1 MGDGDHLSA
10 EIDMLRARMLGLTD
24 AILRISE
31 DLDVDVVL
39 QEVVDTAREL
49 TGARYGAIATLD
61 DAGGLQDLVL
71 SGLSPEQQQ
80 KVVGYDR
87 GWELLAYLRDAS
99 EPLRTTD
106 FVAHLESEGFSGFWP
121 DIGAFL
127 STQIKVR
134 DRHVGTIFIGERHD
148 DSMFTQDDEET
159 LAMFAAQAAMAVTN
173 ARRYGDEQRAKA
185 DLEALVNTSPVG
197 VLVVDAGSR
206 TVVMANREARRIVGA
221 PPAGARDATQDVWGL
236 TCRRMDGSEV
246 AFRELPVVR
255 AVRDGEAVQAEE
267 LVIERRDGT
276 SVTTLINASPIR
288 SEDGELVSVVS
299 TLQDMTPLED
309 LERLRGEF
317 LAMVSHELRAPLT
330 SIKGA
335 AATVRDSSMPLDPA
349 EVGQF
354 FGLIEDQADHMRDL
368 INDLLDMTRIEAGTL
383 SVSPEPTDLGVVID
397 EARSAF
403 LSSGHRHSV
412 DIETAS
418 SLPPVWADRRRVAQ
432 VLHNLLSN
440 AAANSREWSTITLS
454 ASLEDTHVAVSVT
467 DEGAGIAPERLRLL
481 FTKFSQVHDDDPH
494 GPRTGYG
501 LGLAIC
507 KGIVEAH
514 GGRIRAHSEG
524 EGHGTRFTFTI
535 PALDEPAATATDAT
549 GPAGG
554 EAQPAPS
561 KVETILAIDDDPQ
574 ALRYVRNTLAQAGYT
589 PVVTSDPGELEH
601 LLEAER
607 PHLVLLDLVLPATNA
622 FELIRRIPKILN
634 VPVIILSGRG
644 DDNKVAEAFEL
655 GASDYIVKP
664 FSPTEL
670 LARIAAALRRQALS
684 RHTEP
689 YRVADLTVDYITRIV
704 TVEGRAVKLTPTEYK
719 LLSELCTNAGRALS
733 YEQLLA
739 RIWEQ
744 DSGSDVQRVRTL
756 VKDLRVKLGDNARSP
771 TYILTVPGVGYR
783 AATP

>member
-1 MGDGDHLSA
+1 
-10 EIDMLRARMLGLTD
+10 MLRARMLGLTD

-71 SGLSPEQQQ
+71 SGLSGEQQQ
-80 KVVGYDR
+80 VVVGYDR
-87 GWELLAYLRDAS
+87 GRELFAYLRDTS

-134 DRHVGTIFIGERHD
+134 DRHVGTIFIGEKHD
-148 DSMFTQDDEET
+148 DSMFTQEDEEA

-197 VLVVDAGSR
+197 VLVVDVGSR

-221 PPAGARDATQDVWGL
+221 PPAEARDATQDVWGL
-236 TCRRMDGSEV
+236 TCRRLDGSEITYD
-246 AFRELPVVR
+246 ELPVVR
-255 AVRDGEAVQAEE
+255 AVRDGETVQAEE

-276 SVTTLINASPIR
+276 TVTALINASPIR

-354 FGLIEDQADHMRDL
+354 FGLIEDQANHMRDL

-383 SVSPEPTDLGVVID
+383 SVSPEPTDLAPVID
-397 EARSAF
+397 LAKSAF
-403 LSSGHRHSV
+403 LSSGHRHSI
-412 DIETAS
+412 DIDTAS
-418 SLPPVWADRRRVAQ
+418 SLPLVWADRRRIAQ

-440 AAANSREWSTITLS
+440 AAANSREWSTITVS

-467 DEGAGIAPERLRLL
+467 DQGAGIAPERLRLL
-481 FTKFSQVHDDDPH
+481 FTKFSRVHSDGPH
-494 GPRTGYG
+494 RPQTGYG

-524 EGHGTRFTFTI
+524 EGHGTKFTFTI
-535 PALDEPAATATDAT
+535 PTLDEPAATDATD
-549 GPAGG
+549 PADG

-561 KVETILAIDDDPQ
+561 KVETILVIDDDPQ
-574 ALRYVRNTLAQAGYT
+574 ALRYVRNTLARAGYT
-589 PVVTSDPGELEH
+589 PVVTSDPNELEH
-601 LLEAER
+601 LLEAEK
-607 PHLVLLDLVLPATNA
+607 PHLVLLDLMLPATNA
-622 FELIRRIPKILN
+622 FELVRRIPKILN

-670 LARIAAALRRQALS
+670 RARIAAALRRQALS
-684 RHTEP
+684 QHTEP
-689 YRVADLTVDYITRIV
+689 YRVADLTVDYITRTV
-704 TVEGRAVKLTPTEYK
+704 TVRGDVIKLTPTEYK
-719 LLSELCTNAGRALS
+719 LLAELCTNAGRALS

-744 DSGSDVQRVRTL
+744 DSSSDVQRVRTL
-756 VKDLRVKLGDNARSP
+756 VKDLRVKLGDNARNP

>member
-1 MGDGDHLSA
+1 
-10 EIDMLRARMLGLTD
+10 MLRARMLGLAD

-80 KVVGYDR
+80 VVVGYDR
-87 GWELLAYLRDAS
+87 GWELFAYLRDTS

-134 DRHVGTIFIGERHD
+134 DRHVGTIFIGEKHD
-148 DSMFTQDDEET
+148 DSMFTQEDEET

-185 DLEALVNTSPVG
+185 DLEALVNASPVG
-197 VLVVDAGSR
+197 VLVVDVGSR

-221 PPAGARDATQDVWGL
+221 PPAEARDATQDVWGL
-236 TCRRMDGSEV
+236 TCRRLDGSEI
-246 AFRELPVVR
+246 AYDELPVVR
-255 AVRDGEAVQAEE
+255 AVRDGETVQAEE

-276 SVTTLINASPIR
+276 TVAALINASPIR
-288 SEDGELVSVVS
+288 SEDGELVSVVA

-383 SVSPEPTDLGVVID
+383 SVSPEPTDLGPVID
-397 EARSAF
+397 QAKRAF
-403 LSSGHRHSV
+403 LSSGHRHSI
-412 DIETAS
+412 DIDTAS
-418 SLPPVWADRRRVAQ
+418 SLPRVWADKRRVAQ

-440 AAANSREWSTITLS
+440 AAANSRQWSTITVS

-467 DEGAGIAPERLRLL
+467 DQGAGIAPERLRLL
-481 FTKFSQVHDDDPH
+481 FTKFSRVGNDDPH
-494 GPRTGYG
+494 GPQAGYG

-514 GGRIRAHSEG
+514 GGRIRAHSQG
-524 EGHGTRFTFTI
+524 EGHGARFTFTI
-535 PALDEPAATATDAT
+535 PAVDEPAAADAT
-549 GPAGG
+549 GPA
-554 EAQPAPS
+554 EDEEHPAPS
-561 KVETILAIDDDPQ
+561 KVETILVIDDDPQ
-574 ALRYVRNTLAQAGYT
+574 ALRYVRNTLAHAGYT
-589 PVVTSDPGELEH
+589 PVVTSDPNELEH

-684 RHTEP
+684 QHTEP
-689 YRVADLTVDYITRIV
+689 YRVADLTVDYITRTV
-704 TVEGRAVKLTPTEYK
+704 TVRGDAIKLTPTEYK
-719 LLSELCTNAGRALS
+719 LLAELCTNAGRALS

-744 DSGSDVQRVRTL
+744 DSSSDVQRVRTL
-756 VKDLRVKLGDNARSP
+756 VKDLRVKLGDNARNP

>member
-1 MGDGDHLSA
+1 
-10 EIDMLRARMLGLTD
+10 MLRARMLGLTD

-39 QEVVDTAREL
+39 REVVDTARTL
-49 TGARYGAIATLD
+49 TGACYGAIVTLD
-61 DAGGLQDLVL
+61 DAGGLQDLL
-71 SGLSPEQQQ
+71 PSGLSPEQQ
-80 KVVGYDR
+80 KVMMGYPRVLD
-87 GWELLAYLRDAS
+87 LFAYLGDIR

-106 FVAHLESEGFSGFWP
+106 LVAHLESAGFLAFWP
-121 DIGAFL
+121 VSAFL
-127 STQIKVR
+127 LTPIRMR
-134 DRHVGTIFIGERHD
+134 DRHVGTILIGDKHD
-148 DSMFTQDDEET
+148 GSMFTQDDEET

-197 VLVVDAGSR
+197 VLMVDVASR
-206 TVVMANREARRIVGA
+206 TVVMVNREARRIVGA
-221 PPAGARDATQDVWGL
+221 PPAEARDATQDVWGL
-236 TCRRMDGSEV
+236 TCRHMDGSEV
-246 AFRELPVVR
+246 AHDELPVVR
-255 AVRDGEAVQAEE
+255 AVRQGETVQAEE

-288 SEDGELVSVVS
+288 SEDGELVSVVA

-309 LERLRGEF
+309 LERLRAEF

-383 SVSPEPTDLGVVID
+383 SVSPEPTDLGPVID
-397 EARSAF
+397 QAKSAF
-403 LSSGHRHSV
+403 LSSGYRHSI
-412 DIETAS
+412 DIEAAS
-418 SLPPVWADRRRVAQ
+418 SLPRVWADRRRIAQ
-432 VLHNLLSN
+432 VLHNLFSN
-440 AAANSREWSTITLS
+440 AAANSREWSTITVS

-467 DEGAGIAPERLRLL
+467 DQGAGIAPERLRLL
-481 FTKFSQVHDDDPH
+481 FTKFSQVHNDDPH
-494 GPRTGYG
+494 RPQTGYG

-535 PALDEPAATATDAT
+535 PAVDEPAVAAT
-549 GPAGG
+549 GPADG

-561 KVETILAIDDDPQ
+561 KVETILVIDDDPQ

-589 PVVTSDPGELEH
+589 PIVTSDPNELEH
-601 LLEAER
+601 LLEAEK
-607 PHLVLLDLVLPATNA
+607 PHLVLLDLMLPATNA

-655 GASDYIVKP
+655 GASDYVVKP

-684 RHTEP
+684 QHTEP

-704 TVEGRAVKLTPTEYK
+704 TVKGRATKLTPTEYK

-744 DSGSDVQRVRTL
+744 DSNSDVQRVRTL
-756 VKDLRVKLGDNARSP
+756 VKDLRVKLGDNARNP
-771 TYILTVPGVGYR
+771 TYILTVPGVGYC

>member
-1 MGDGDHLSA
+1 MGDGDRLSA

-49 TGARYGAIATLD
+49 TGARYGATATLD
-61 DAGGLQDLVL
+61 DAGGLQDLVP
-71 SGLSPEQQQ
+71 SGLSPEQQ
-80 KVVGYDR
+80 KVMMGYPRILD
-87 GWELLAYLRDAS
+87 LFAYLGDIR

-106 FVAHLESEGFSGFWP
+106 LVAHLESAGFSAFWP
-121 DIGAFL
+121 VSAFL
-127 STQIKVR
+127 LIPIRMR
-134 DRHVGTIFIGERHD
+134 DRHVGTILIGDKHD
-148 DSMFTQDDEET
+148 GSMFTQDDEET

-197 VLVVDAGSR
+197 VLVVDVGSR

-236 TCRRMDGSEV
+236 TCWRLDGSEI
-246 AFRELPVVR
+246 AYDELPVVR
-255 AVRDGEAVQAEE
+255 AVRDGETVQAEE

-276 SVTTLINASPIR
+276 TVTALINASPIR
-288 SEDGELVSVVS
+288 SKDGELVSVVS

-354 FGLIEDQADHMRDL
+354 FGLIEDQANHMRDL
-368 INDLLDMTRIEAGTL
+368 INHLLDMTRIEAGTL
-383 SVSPEPTDLGVVID
+383 SVSPEPTDLAPVID
-397 EARSAF
+397 LAKSAF
-403 LSSGHRHSV
+403 LSSGHRHSI
-412 DIETAS
+412 DIDTAS
-418 SLPPVWADRRRVAQ
+418 SLPLVWADRRRIAQ

-440 AAANSREWSTITLS
+440 AAANSREWSTITVS

-467 DEGAGIAPERLRLL
+467 DQGAGIAPERLRLL
-481 FTKFSQVHDDDPH
+481 FTKFSRVHSDDPH
-494 GPRTGYG
+494 RPQTGYG

-514 GGRIRAHSEG
+514 GGRIRAQSRG
-524 EGHGTRFTFTI
+524 EGHGTEFTFTI
-535 PALDEPAATATDAT
+535 PTLDEPAATGATD
-549 GPAGG
+549 PVDG

-561 KVETILAIDDDPQ
+561 KVETILVIDDDPQ
-574 ALRYVRNTLAQAGYT
+574 ALRYVRNTLARAGYT
-589 PVVTSDPGELEH
+589 PVVTSDPNELEH

-607 PHLVLLDLVLPATNA
+607 PHLVLLDLMLPATNA

-655 GASDYIVKP
+655 GASDYVVKP

-684 RHTEP
+684 QHTEP
-689 YRVADLTVDYITRIV
+689 YRVADLTVDYITRTV
-704 TVEGRAVKLTPTEYK
+704 TVRGDAIKLTPTEYK
-719 LLSELCTNAGRALS
+719 LLAELCTNAGRALS

-744 DSGSDVQRVRTL
+744 DSSSDVQRVRTL
-756 VKDLRVKLGDNARSP
+756 VKDLRVKLGDNARNP
-771 TYILTVPGVGYR
+771 TYILTVPGVGYC

>member
-1 MGDGDHLSA
+1 
-10 EIDMLRARMLGLTD
+10 MLRARMLELTD

-39 QEVVDTAREL
+39 QEVVDSARTL
-49 TGARYGAIATLD
+49 AGARYGAIATFD
-61 DAGGLQDLVL
+61 DAGEPQDLLL
-71 SGLSPEQQQ
+71 SGMSPERQQ
-80 KVVGYDR
+80 VVRSYAR
-87 GWELLAYLRDAS
+87 GRELFAYLRDTC
-99 EPLRTTD
+99 EPLRTPD
-106 FVAHLESEGFSGFWP
+106 FAAQLESEGFSGFWP
-121 DIGAFL
+121 PISAFL
-127 STQIKVR
+127 STQIRGR
-134 DRHVGTIFIGERHD
+134 DRQLGTIFIGDKHD
-148 DSMFTQDDEET
+148 GSTFTQDDEET
-159 LAMFAAQAAMAVTN
+159 LAMFAAQAAMALTN
-173 ARRYGDEQRAKA
+173 ASRYGEEQRTKA

-197 VLVVDAGSR
+197 VLVVHVSLR
-206 TVVMANREARRIVGA
+206 KVVMVNREARRIIGMRPGDEHEPTKA
-221 PPAGARDATQDVWGL
+221 LRDL

-246 AFRELPVVR
+246 PQEELPVVR
-255 AVRDGEAVQAEE
+255 AVHRGETVQAEE

-276 SVTTLINASPIR
+276 KVTTLVNATPIR
-288 SEDGELVSVVS
+288 SDDGELVSVVA

-309 LERLRGEF
+309 QERLRAEF

-335 AATVRDSSMPLDPA
+335 AATARDSSVPLDPA
-349 EVGQF
+349 EIGQF

-383 SVSPEPTDLGVVID
+383 SVAPEPTDLAQVVD
-397 EARSAF
+397 QAKGAF
-403 LSSGHRHSV
+403 LSSGYRHSI

-418 SLPPVWADRRRVAQ
+418 SLPRVWADRRRVAQ

-440 AAANSREWSTITLS
+440 AAANSREWSTITVS

-467 DEGAGIAPERLRLL
+467 DQGAGIPPERLRLL
-481 FTKFSQVHDDDPH
+481 FTKFSGFSEVHDGDPDR
-494 GPRTGYG
+494 PQTGYG

-514 GGRIRAHSEG
+514 GGRIRAHSRG
-524 EGHGTRFTFTI
+524 EGHGATFTFTI
-535 PALDEPAATATDAT
+535 PALDEPAAAAADAD
-549 GPAGG
+549 PADGG
-554 EAQPAPS
+554 TQRAPS

-574 ALRYVRNTLAQAGYT
+574 ALRFVRNTLAQAGYT
-589 PVVTSDPGELEH
+589 PIVTSDPNELEH

-644 DDNKVAEAFEL
+644 DDNKVAEAFQL
-655 GASDYIVKP
+655 GASDYVVKP

-670 LARIAAALRRQALS
+670 LARIAAALRRKALS
-684 RHTEP
+684 QHAEP
-689 YRVADLTVDYITRIV
+689 YRVADLAVDYVTRTV
-704 TVEGRAVKLTPTEYK
+704 TVEGRATKLTPTEYK

-744 DSGSDVQRVRTL
+744 DSGGDLQRVRTL
-756 VKDLRVKLGDNARSP
+756 VKDLRVKLGDNARNP
-771 TYILTVPGVGYR
+771 TYILTVPGIGYR

>member
-1 MGDGDHLSA
+1 
-10 EIDMLRARMLGLTD
+10 MLRGRMLGLTD

-39 QEVVDTAREL
+39 QEVVDTARAL
-49 TGARYGAIATLD
+49 TGARYGAIVTLD
-61 DAGGLQDLVL
+61 DDGELQDLLL
-71 SGLSPEQQQ
+71 SGIPDDKEPQLL
-80 KVVGYDR
+80 GYDR
-87 GWELLAYLRDAS
+87 GWDLFKFLSDTPELS
-99 EPLRTTD
+99 RTPDLTT
-106 FVAHLESEGFSGFWP
+106 HLEAAGFPGFWP
-121 DIGAFL
+121 PIRPFL

-134 DRHVGTIFIGERHD
+134 DRHVGTIFIGDTHD
-148 DSMFTQDDEET
+148 DSMFTPDDEET

-197 VLVVDAGSR
+197 VLMVDAGSR

-221 PPAGARDATQDVWGL
+221 PPAGARDATRDVWGL
-236 TCRRMDGSEV
+236 TCRRMDGSEI
-246 AFRELPVVR
+246 AFDDLPVVR
-255 AVRDGEAVQAEE
+255 AVRDGETVQAEE

-276 SVTTLINASPIR
+276 SVTALVNASPIR
-288 SEDGELVSVVS
+288 SDDGSLVSVVA

-309 LERLRGEF
+309 MQRLRAEF

-335 AATVRDSSMPLDPA
+335 AATARDSSTPLDPA

-383 SVSPEPTDLGVVID
+383 SVSPEPTDLAPVI
-397 EARSAF
+397 EQAKQAF

-440 AAANSREWSTITLS
+440 AAANSRQWSTITV
-454 ASLEDTHVAVSVT
+454 AAWQEDTHVAVSVT
-467 DEGAGIAPERLRLL
+467 DQGAGIAPERLPLL
-481 FTKFSQVHDDDPH
+481 FTKFSGVQHDDHRPQ
-494 GPRTGYG
+494 TGYG
-501 LGLAIC
+501 LGLSIC

-514 GGRIRAHSEG
+514 GGRIRADSEG
-524 EGHGTRFTFTI
+524 EGHGSRFTFTI
-535 PALDEPAATATDAT
+535 PALDESAAAAAAGAVDPADAE
-549 GPAGG
+549 G
-554 EAQPAPS
+554 EEQPAPS
-561 KVETILAIDDDPQ
+561 KVETILVVDDDPQ

-589 PVVTSDPGELEH
+589 PIVASDPNELEH
-601 LLEAER
+601 LVETEK

-622 FELIRRIPKILN
+622 FELIRRIPRILN
-634 VPVIILSGRG
+634 VPVIIMSGRG
-644 DDNKVAEAFEL
+644 DDNQIAEAFQL
-655 GASDYIVKP
+655 GVSDYVVKP

-684 RHTEP
+684 QHTEP
-689 YRVADLTVDYITRIV
+689 YRVADLTVDYITRTV

-744 DSGSDVQRVRTL
+744 DSNSEVQRVRTL
-756 VKDLRVKLGDNARSP
+756 VKDLRVKLGDNARNP
-771 TYILTVPGVGYR
+771 TYILTVSGVGYR

>member
-1 MGDGDHLSA
+1 
-10 EIDMLRARMLGLTD
+10 MLRARMLGLTD

-39 QEVVDTAREL
+39 REVVDTARTL
-49 TGARYGAIATLD
+49 TGACYGAIVTLD
-61 DAGGLQDLVL
+61 DAGGLQDLL
-71 SGLSPEQQQ
+71 PSGLSPEQQ
-80 KVVGYDR
+80 KVMMGYPR
-87 GWELLAYLRDAS
+87 ILELFAYLGDIR

-106 FVAHLESEGFSGFWP
+106 LVAHLESAGFSAFWP
-121 DIGAFL
+121 VSAFL
-127 STQIKVR
+127 LTPIRMR
-134 DRHVGTIFIGERHD
+134 DRHVGTILIGDKHD
-148 DSMFTQDDEET
+148 GSMFTQDDEET

-197 VLVVDAGSR
+197 VLVVDVASR
-206 TVVMANREARRIVGA
+206 TVVMVNREARRIVGA
-221 PPAGARDATQDVWGL
+221 PPAEARDATQDVWGL
-236 TCRRMDGSEV
+236 TCRHMDGSEV

-255 AVRDGEAVQAEE
+255 AVRDGETVRAEE

-288 SEDGELVSVVS
+288 SEDGELVSVVA

-309 LERLRGEF
+309 LERLRAEF

-354 FGLIEDQADHMRDL
+354 FGLIEDQANHMRDL

-383 SVSPEPTDLGVVID
+383 SVSPEPTDLGPVID
-397 EARSAF
+397 QAKSAF
-403 LSSGHRHSV
+403 LSSGYRHSI
-412 DIETAS
+412 DIEAAS
-418 SLPPVWADRRRVAQ
+418 SLPRVWADRRRIAQ
-432 VLHNLLSN
+432 VLHNIFSN
-440 AAANSREWSTITLS
+440 AAANSREWSTITVS

-467 DEGAGIAPERLRLL
+467 DQGAGIAPERLRLL
-481 FTKFSQVHDDDPH
+481 FTKFSQVHNDDPH
-494 GPRTGYG
+494 RPQTGYG

-514 GGRIRAHSEG
+514 GGRIRAHSKG
-524 EGHGTRFTFTI
+524 EGHGTKLTFTI
-535 PALDEPAATATDAT
+535 PTLDEPAVATDA
-549 GPAGG
+549 ADG

-561 KVETILAIDDDPQ
+561 KVETILVIDDDPQ
-574 ALRYVRNTLAQAGYT
+574 ALRYVRNTLARAGYT
-589 PVVTSDPGELEH
+589 PVVTSDPNELEH
-601 LLEAER
+601 LLEAEK
-607 PHLVLLDLVLPATNA
+607 PHLVLLDLMLPATNA

-655 GASDYIVKP
+655 GASDYVVKP

-684 RHTEP
+684 QHTEP
-689 YRVADLTVDYITRIV
+689 YRVADLTVDYITRTV
-704 TVEGRAVKLTPTEYK
+704 TVKGRATRLTPTEYK

-744 DSGSDVQRVRTL
+744 DSGGDVQRVRTL
-756 VKDLRVKLGDNARSP
+756 VKDLRVKLGDNARNP
-771 TYILTVPGVGYR
+771 TYILTVPGVGYC

>member
-1 MGDGDHLSA
+1 MGNGDHLKA

-39 QEVVDTAREL
+39 REVVDTARAL
-49 TGARYGAIATLD
+49 TGARYGAIVTLD
-61 DAGGLQDLVL
+61 DAGGLQDLLL
-71 SGLSPEQQQ
+71 SGLSPKQEQAL
-80 KVVGYDR
+80 VAYPR
-87 GWELLAYLRDAS
+87 GWDLFAYVSDIR
-99 EPLRTTD
+99 EPLRTSD
-106 FVAHLESEGFSGFWP
+106 LAAHLESAGFSGFWP
-121 DIGAFL
+121 LETFL
-127 STQIKVR
+127 LTPIRVR
-134 DRHVGTIFIGERHD
+134 DRHVGTICIGEKHD
-148 DSMFTQDDEET
+148 DSIFTQDDEET
-159 LAMFAAQAAMAVTN
+159 LAMFAAQAAIALTN

-197 VLVVDAGSR
+197 VLVVDAGLR
-206 TVVMANREARRIVGA
+206 TVVMANREARRIAGA
-221 PPAGARDATQDVWGL
+221 PPAGARDLTQEVWGL
-236 TCRRMDGSEV
+236 TCRRLDGSEI
-246 AFRELPVVR
+246 AIGELPVVR
-255 AVRDGEAVQAEE
+255 AVRDGETVQAEE

-276 SVTTLINASPIR
+276 NVTTLVNASPIR
-288 SEDGELVSVVS
+288 SEDGELVSVVA

-309 LERLRGEF
+309 VERLRTEF

-335 AATVRDSSMPLDPA
+335 AATARNSSMPLDPA
-349 EVGQF
+349 EIGEF

-368 INDLLDMTRIEAGTL
+368 INDLLDMTRIETGTL
-383 SVSPEPTDLGVVID
+383 SVSPEPTDLAQVID
-397 EARSAF
+397 QAKRAF
-403 LSSGHRHSV
+403 LTSGHRHSIDV
-412 DIETAS
+412 ETAS
-418 SLPPVWADRRRVAQ
+418 SLPRVWADKRRVAQ

-440 AAANSREWSTITLS
+440 AAANSREWSTITVA

-467 DEGAGIAPERLRLL
+467 DQGAGIAPERLPLL
-481 FTKFSQVHDDDPH
+481 FTKFSRVHDDDPH
-494 GPRTGYG
+494 RPQTGYG

-535 PALDEPAATATDAT
+535 PAVDEPAVAEAAT
-549 GPAGG
+549 GPADG

-561 KVETILAIDDDPQ
+561 KVETILVIDDDPQ
-574 ALRYVRNTLAQAGYT
+574 ALRYVRNTLAQAGYA
-589 PVVTSDPGELEH
+589 PVVTSDPKELEH
-601 LLEAER
+601 LLEAEK
-607 PHLVLLDLVLPATNA
+607 PHLVLLDLMLPATNA

-655 GASDYIVKP
+655 GAADYVVKP

-684 RHTEP
+684 RHAEP
-689 YRVADLTVDYITRIV
+689 YRVADLTVDYITRTV
-704 TVEGRAVKLTPTEYK
+704 TVEGRAIKLTPTEYK

-744 DSGSDVQRVRTL
+744 DSGSDVQRVRTM
-756 VKDLRVKLGDNARSP
+756 VKDLRVKLGDNARNP
-771 TYILTVPGVGYR
+771 TYILTVSGVGYR

>member
-1 MGDGDHLSA
+1 
-10 EIDMLRARMLGLTD
+10 MLRARMLGLTD

-61 DAGGLQDLVL
+61 DAGGLRDLVL
-71 SGLSPEQQQ
+71 SGLSPEQEQ

-87 GWELLAYLRDAS
+87 GWELFAYLRDAR

-106 FVAHLESEGFSGFWP
+106 FVAHMESEGFSGFWP

-134 DRHVGTIFIGERHD
+134 DRHVGTIFIGEKHD

-159 LAMFAAQAAMAVTN
+159 VAMFATQVAMAVTN

-221 PPAGARDATQDVWGL
+221 PPAEARDATQDMWGL
-236 TCRRMDGSEV
+236 TCRRMDGSEI
-246 AFRELPVVR
+246 AQDELPVVR
-255 AVRDGEAVQAEE
+255 AVREGETVQAEE

-288 SEDGELVSVVS
+288 SEDGELVSVVA

-335 AATVRDSSMPLDPA
+335 AATARDSSMPLDPA

-354 FGLIEDQADHMRDL
+354 FVLIEDQADHMRDL

-383 SVSPEPTDLGVVID
+383 SVSPEPTDLALVVD
-397 EARSAF
+397 QAKRAF
-403 LSSGHRHSV
+403 LSSGHRHSI

-418 SLPPVWADRRRVAQ
+418 SLPLVWADRRRVAQ

-440 AAANSREWSTITLS
+440 AAANSREWSTITVS
-454 ASLEDTHVAVSVT
+454 ASQEDTHVAVSVT
-467 DEGAGIAPERLRLL
+467 DQGAGIAPERLRLL
-481 FTKFSQVHDDDPH
+481 FTKFSQVHNEDPH
-494 GPRTGYG
+494 STQSGYG

-514 GGRIRAHSEG
+514 GGRIRADSEG

-535 PALDEPAATATDAT
+535 PALDEPPVAT
-549 GPAGG
+549 GPAGR
-554 EAQPAPS
+554 ETQRAPS
-561 KVETILAIDDDPQ
+561 KVETILVIDDDPQ
-574 ALRYVRNTLAQAGYT
+574 ALRYVRNTLAQAGYA
-589 PVVTSDPGELEH
+589 PVVTSDPNEIEH
-601 LLEAER
+601 LLEADK

-634 VPVIILSGRG
+634 VPVIIMSGRG
-644 DDNKVAEAFEL
+644 DDNKIAEAFEL
-655 GASDYIVKP
+655 GASDYVVKP

-670 LARIAAALRRQALS
+670 LARTAAVLRRHALS
-684 RHTEP
+684 QHAEP
-689 YRVADLTVDYITRIV
+689 YRVADLTVDYITRTV
-704 TVEGRAVKLTPTEYK
+704 TVKGRAVKLTPTEYK

-744 DSGSDVQRVRTL
+744 DSTSEVQRVRTL
-756 VKDLRVKLGDNARSP
+756 VKDLRVKLGDNARNP
-771 TYILTVPGVGYR
+771 TYILTVSGVGYR

>member
-1 MGDGDHLSA
+1 
-10 EIDMLRARMLGLTD
+10 MLRARMLGLTD

-39 QEVVDTAREL
+39 REVVDTARTL
-49 TGARYGAIATLD
+49 TGACYGAIVTLD
-61 DAGGLQDLVL
+61 DAGGLQDLL
-71 SGLSPEQQQ
+71 PSGLSPEQQ
-80 KVVGYDR
+80 KVMMGYPRILDLFAHLGDIR
-87 GWELLAYLRDAS
+87 

-106 FVAHLESEGFSGFWP
+106 LVAHLESAGFSAFWP
-121 DIGAFL
+121 VSAFL
-127 STQIKVR
+127 LTPIRMR
-134 DRHVGTIFIGERHD
+134 DRHVGTILIGDKHD
-148 DSMFTQDDEET
+148 GSMFTQDDEET

-197 VLVVDAGSR
+197 VLMVDVASR

-221 PPAGARDATQDVWGL
+221 PPAEARDATQDVWGL
-236 TCRRMDGSEV
+236 TCRRMDGSEI

-288 SEDGELVSVVS
+288 SEDGELVSVVA

-309 LERLRGEF
+309 LERLRAEF

-383 SVSPEPTDLGVVID
+383 SVSPEPTDLGTVID
-397 EARSAF
+397 QAKSAF
-403 LSSGHRHSV
+403 LSSGHRHSI
-412 DIETAS
+412 DTETAS
-418 SLPPVWADRRRVAQ
+418 SLPPVWADRRRIAQ
-432 VLHNLLSN
+432 VLHNLFSN
-440 AAANSREWSTITLS
+440 AAANSREWSTITVT

-467 DEGAGIAPERLRLL
+467 DQGAGIAPERLRLL
-481 FTKFSQVHDDDPH
+481 FTKFSRVHDDDTHRPQ
-494 GPRTGYG
+494 TGYG

-535 PALDEPAATATDAT
+535 PALDEPAAASDAT
-549 GPAGG
+549 GPADG

-561 KVETILAIDDDPQ
+561 KVETILVIDDDPQ

-589 PVVTSDPGELEH
+589 PVVTSDPDELEH
-601 LLEAER
+601 LLEAEK
-607 PHLVLLDLVLPATNA
+607 PHLVLLDLVLPGTNA

-704 TVEGRAVKLTPTEYK
+704 TVEGRAVRLTPTEYK

-756 VKDLRVKLGDNARSP
+756 VKDLRVKLGDNARNP

-783 AATP
+783 ATTP

>member
-1 MGDGDHLSA
+1 
-10 EIDMLRARMLGLTD
+10 MLRARMLGLTD

-71 SGLSPEQQQ
+71 SGLSPGQQQ

-87 GWELLAYLRDAS
+87 GWELFAYLRDAR

-134 DRHVGTIFIGERHD
+134 DRHVGTIFIGEKHD
-148 DSMFTQDDEET
+148 DSMFTQEDEET

-197 VLVVDAGSR
+197 VLVVDVGSR

-221 PPAGARDATQDVWGL
+221 PPAEARDATQDVWGL
-236 TCRRMDGSEV
+236 TCRRLDGSEI
-246 AFRELPVVR
+246 AYDELPVVR
-255 AVRDGEAVQAEE
+255 AVRDGETVQAEE

-276 SVTTLINASPIR
+276 TVTALINASPIR

-354 FGLIEDQADHMRDL
+354 FGLIEDQANHMRDL

-383 SVSPEPTDLGVVID
+383 SVSPEPTDLAPVID
-397 EARSAF
+397 LAKSAF
-403 LSSGHRHSV
+403 LSSGYRHSIDV
-412 DIETAS
+412 DTAS
-418 SLPPVWADRRRVAQ
+418 SLPLVWADRRRIAQ

-440 AAANSREWSTITLS
+440 AAANSREWSTITVS
-454 ASLEDTHVAVSVT
+454 ASLEDTHVAVSVI
-467 DEGAGIAPERLRLL
+467 DQGAGIAPERLRLL
-481 FTKFSQVHDDDPH
+481 FTKFSRVHSDDPH
-494 GPRTGYG
+494 RPQAGYG

-514 GGRIRAHSEG
+514 GGRIRAHSKG
-524 EGHGTRFTFTI
+524 EGHGTKFTFTI
-535 PALDEPAATATDAT
+535 PTLDEPAVATDT
-549 GPAGG
+549 FDG

-561 KVETILAIDDDPQ
+561 KVETILVIDDDPQ
-574 ALRYVRNTLAQAGYT
+574 ALRYVRNTLARAGYT
-589 PVVTSDPGELEH
+589 PVVTSDPNELEH
-601 LLEAER
+601 LLEAEK
-607 PHLVLLDLVLPATNA
+607 PHLVLLDLMLPATNA

-644 DDNKVAEAFEL
+644 DDNNVAEAFEL

-704 TVEGRAVKLTPTEYK
+704 TVGGRAVKLTPTEYK

-744 DSGSDVQRVRTL
+744 ESGSDVQRVRTL
-756 VKDLRVKLGDNARSP
+756 VKDLRVKLGDNARNP
-771 TYILTVPGVGYR
+771 TYILTVPSVGYR

>member
-1 MGDGDHLSA
+1 
-10 EIDMLRARMLGLTD
+10 MLRARMLGLTD

-39 QEVVDTAREL
+39 REVVDSARAL
-49 TGARYGAIATLD
+49 TGARYGAITTLD
-61 DAGGLQDLVL
+61 DAGELQDLLL
-71 SGLSPEQQQ
+71 SGTSAEQQRALM
-80 KVVGYDR
+80 GYDQ
-87 GWELLAYLRDAS
+87 GWELFAYLRDTR
-99 EPLRTTD
+99 EPLRIPD
-106 FVAHLESEGFSGFWP
+106 LVAHLESAGLAGFEP
-121 DIGAFL
+121 PIRAFL
-127 STQIKVR
+127 STQIRVR
-134 DRHVGTIFIGERHD
+134 DRHVGTIFIGEKHD
-148 DSMFTQDDEET
+148 ASTFTQDDEET

-173 ARRYGDEQRAKA
+173 ARRYGEEQRAKA

-197 VLVVDAGSR
+197 VLVTDVASR
-206 TVVMANREARRIVGA
+206 TVVMVNREARRIVGVH
-221 PPAGARDATQDVWGL
+221 PVDERDPTRALWGL

-246 AFRELPVVR
+246 PFEELPVVR
-255 AVRDGEAVQAEE
+255 AVRRGETVQAEE
-267 LVIERRDGT
+267 LVIERRDG
-276 SVTTLINASPIR
+276 SEVTTLVNATPIR
-288 SEDGELVSVVS
+288 SDDGELVSVVA

-309 LERLRGEF
+309 LERLRAEF

-335 AATVRDSSMPLDPA
+335 AATVRDSSVPLDPA

-383 SVSPEPTDLGVVID
+383 SVAPEPTDLAPVID
-397 EARSAF
+397 QAKRAF
-403 LSSGHRHSV
+403 LSSGHRHSI

-418 SLPPVWADRRRVAQ
+418 SLPRVWADRRRVAQ

-440 AAANSREWSTITLS
+440 AAANSREWSTITVS

-467 DEGAGIAPERLRLL
+467 DQGAGIAPERLPLL
-481 FTKFSQVHDDDPH
+481 FTKFSRVHDDDPH
-494 GPRTGYG
+494 RPQTGYG
-501 LGLAIC
+501 LGLSIC
-507 KGIVEAH
+507 KGIVEAQ
-514 GGRIRAHSEG
+514 GGRIRAHSQG
-524 EGHGTRFTFTI
+524 EGHGTQFTFTI
-535 PALDEPAATATDAT
+535 PAVDEPAAATAAA
-549 GPAGG
+549 GPDDG
-554 EAQPAPS
+554 EAQRAPS
-561 KVETILAIDDDPQ
+561 KVETILVIDDDPQ

-589 PVVTSDPGELEH
+589 PIVTSDPNELEH
-601 LLEAER
+601 LLEAEK

-655 GASDYIVKP
+655 GASDYVVKP

-684 RHTEP
+684 QHTEP
-689 YRVADLTVDYITRIV
+689 YRVADLTVDYITRTV
-704 TVEGRAVKLTPTEYK
+704 TVKGRATKLTPTEYK

-744 DSGSDVQRVRTL
+744 DSSSDVQRVRTL
-756 VKDLRVKLGDNARSP
+756 VKDLRVKLGDNARNP
-771 TYILTVPGVGYR
+771 TYILTVPGTGYR

>member
-1 MGDGDHLSA
+1 
-10 EIDMLRARMLGLTD
+10 MLRARMLGLTD

-39 QEVVDTAREL
+39 QEVVDTARAL
-49 TGARYGAIATLD
+49 TGAHYGAIVTLD
-61 DAGGLQDLVL
+61 DDREPQDLLL
-71 SGLSPEQQQ
+71 SGLLPEQQQ
-80 KVVGYDR
+80 VLMDYPR
-87 GWELLAYLRDAS
+87 GRDLFAYLSSIR
-99 EPLRTTD
+99 EPLRITD
-106 FVAHLESEGFSGFWP
+106 LKAHLESEGFSGFWP
-121 DIGAFL
+121 IRAFL
-127 STQIKVR
+127 LTQIRVR
-134 DRHVGTIFIGERHD
+134 DRHVGTIFIGEKHD
-148 DSMFTQDDEET
+148 GSMFTEDDEET
-159 LAMFAAQAAMAVTN
+159 LAMFATQAAMAVTN

-197 VLVVDAGSR
+197 VLMVDAGSR

-221 PPAGARDATQDVWGL
+221 PPAGAREATQDVWGL
-236 TCRRMDGSEV
+236 TCRRMDGSEI
-246 AFRELPVVR
+246 AFDDLPVVR

-276 SVTTLINASPIR
+276 SVTTLVNASPIR
-288 SEDGELVSVVS
+288 SDDGRLVSVVA

-309 LERLRGEF
+309 LERLRAEF

-335 AATVRDSSMPLDPA
+335 AATVRDSSTPLDPA

-383 SVSPEPTDLGVVID
+383 SVSPEPTDLAAVV
-397 EARSAF
+397 EQAKQAF

-412 DIETAS
+412 DVEIAS
-418 SLPPVWADRRRVAQ
+418 SLPPVWADKRRVAQ

-440 AAANSREWSTITLS
+440 AAANSRQWSTITV
-454 ASLEDTHVAVSVT
+454 AAWQEDTHVAVSVT
-467 DEGAGIAPERLRLL
+467 DQGVGIAPERLPLL
-481 FTKFSQVHDDDPH
+481 FTKFAGVQHDDHRPQ
-494 GPRTGYG
+494 TGYG
-501 LGLAIC
+501 LGLSIC

-514 GGRIRAHSEG
+514 GGRIRAHSDG
-524 EGHGTRFTFTI
+524 EGQGSRFTFTI
-535 PALDEPAATATDAT
+535 PALDESAAATDTVD
-549 GPAGG
+549 PADG
-554 EAQPAPS
+554 EEQPAPS
-561 KVETILAIDDDPQ
+561 KVETILVIDDDPP
-574 ALRYVRNTLAQAGYT
+574 ALRYVRNTLAQAGYK
-589 PVVTSDPGELEH
+589 PIVTSDPSELEH
-601 LLEAER
+601 LVETEK

-622 FELIRRIPKILN
+622 FELIRRIPRILN
-634 VPVIILSGRG
+634 VPVIIMSGRG
-644 DDNKVAEAFEL
+644 DDNQIAEAFQL
-655 GASDYIVKP
+655 GASDYVVKP

-684 RHTEP
+684 QHTEP
-689 YRVADLTVDYITRIV
+689 YRVADLTVDYITRTV

-739 RIWEQ
+739 SIWEQ
-744 DSGSDVQRVRTL
+744 DSNSEVQRVRTL
-756 VKDLRVKLGDNARSP
+756 VKDLRVKLGDNARNP
-771 TYILTVPGVGYR
+771 TYILTVSGVGYR

>member
-1 MGDGDHLSA
+1 
-10 EIDMLRARMLGLTD
+10 MLRARMLGLTD

-31 DLDVDVVL
+31 DLDIDVVL

-49 TGARYGAIATLD
+49 TGARYGAITTLD
-61 DAGGLQDLVL
+61 DAGELQDLVL
-71 SGLSPEQQQ
+71 SGMSPEQQQ
-80 KVVGYDR
+80 VLMGYTR
-87 GWELLAYLRDAS
+87 GRDLFAYLSCIR
-99 EPLRTTD
+99 EPLRITD
-106 FVAHLESEGFSGFWP
+106 LEAHLESEGFSGFWP
-121 DIGAFL
+121 IRAFL
-127 STQIKVR
+127 LTQIRVR
-134 DRHVGTIFIGERHD
+134 DRHVGTIFIGEKHD
-148 DSMFTQDDEET
+148 GSTFTQDDKET

-197 VLVVDAGSR
+197 VLVVDVGSR
-206 TVVMANREARRIVGA
+206 TVVMVNREARRIVGA
-221 PPAGARDATQDVWGL
+221 PPAEARDATQDVWGL

-255 AVRDGEAVQAEE
+255 AVRDGETVQAEE

-276 SVTTLINASPIR
+276 SVTTLVNASPIR
-288 SEDGELVSVVS
+288 SEDGELVSVVA

-309 LERLRGEF
+309 LERLRAEF

-383 SVSPEPTDLGVVID
+383 SVSPEPTDLGPVID
-397 EARSAF
+397 QARSAF
-403 LSSGHRHSV
+403 LSSGHRHSI

-418 SLPPVWADRRRVAQ
+418 SLPPVWADRRRIAQ
-432 VLHNLLSN
+432 VLHNLFSN
-440 AAANSREWSTITLS
+440 AAANSRDWSTITVS
-454 ASLEDTHVAVSVT
+454 ASLEDTHVTVSVT
-467 DEGAGIAPERLRLL
+467 DQGAGIAPERLRLL
-481 FTKFSQVHDDDPH
+481 FTKFSRVHDDPH
-494 GPRTGYG
+494 RPQAGYG

-535 PALDEPAATATDAT
+535 PALDETAAATTTPPADSDA
-549 GPAGG
+549 
-554 EAQPAPS
+554 AQPVPS
-561 KVETILAIDDDPQ
+561 KVETILVIDDDPQ
-574 ALRYVRNTLAQAGYT
+574 ALRYVRNTLAHAGYT
-589 PVVTSDPGELEH
+589 PVVTSDPDELEH
-601 LLEAER
+601 LLEAHK
-607 PHLVLLDLVLPATNA
+607 PHLVLLDLMLPATNA

-634 VPVIILSGRG
+634 VPVIIVSGRG

-664 FSPTEL
+664 FSPIEL

-684 RHTEP
+684 QHTEP
-689 YRVADLTVDYITRIV
+689 YRVSDLTVDYITRAV
-704 TVEGRAVKLTPTEYK
+704 TVKGRAIKLTPTEYK

-756 VKDLRVKLGDNARSP
+756 VKDLRVKLGDNARNP
-771 TYILTVPGVGYR
+771 TYILTVPSVGYK